1 MIRIDRLGE
10 ITPVVVSSD
19 TSVVRLV
26 NGKIQAVGTGT
37 AQITAYAYPYDAS
50 TSIKVSVKNK
60 LPKKI
65 IIKGKK
71 KVKVGKMIHLKAELI
86 NLDGKVRWS
95 VNKKKLATINK
106 KTGKLTGLK
115 PGVVKVTARVGKT
128 KKTVKIKIIK

>member
-1 MIRIDRLGE
+1 
-10 ITPVVVSSD
+10 
-19 TSVVRLV
+19 
-26 NGKIQAVGTGT
+26 
-37 AQITAYAYPYDAS
+37 
-50 TSIKVSVKNK
+50 
-60 LPKKI
+60 
-65 IIKGKK
+65 
-71 KVKVGKMIHLKAELI
+71 MIHLKAELI